1 MKEYCIFSPKQELLV
16 CLHVCKHSGERFCW
30 LKISH
35 RQKPSACQPGEVFL
49 RTFIPDVCS
58 WPSWK
63 TLFIV
68 CTMICQRVIT
78 VRELFAKGKI
88 NSLMALQA
96 GLYTL
101 FQLQPFRSECSPIA
115 VAPCCGQRHT
125 HALDGGYPIN
135 FYCGLLRSSN
145 EGHKFALRFFL
156 EGEEEVNFEAS
167 SWLAVACG
175 LSCAGQAGIA
185 SAAGLTARHGVTR
198 HGVTQHGVT
207 QHGMAWC
214 SMAQH
219 GVAWPGT
226 SPVGS
231 PGKIHMWGALWWG
244 VASEKA

>member
-1 MKEYCIFSPKQELLV
+1 
-16 CLHVCKHSGERFCW
+16 
-30 LKISH
+30 
-35 RQKPSACQPGEVFL
+35 
-49 RTFIPDVCS
+49 
-58 WPSWK
+58 
-63 TLFIV
+63 
-68 CTMICQRVIT
+68 MICQRVIT

-101 FQLQPFRSECSPIA
+101 FQLQPFRSECSPVA

-167 SWLAVACG
+167 SWLVAACG

-185 SAAGLTARHGVTR
+185 SAAGLCHGTARCDMARCDTAQCD
-198 HGVTQHGVT
+198 TAW
-207 QHGMAWC
+207 HGMVAWC

-226 SPVGS
+226 SPGGS
-231 PGKIHMWGALWWG
+231 PGKSH
-244 VASEKA
+244 V